1 MIRGTTPMIRMNVTN
16 GGELDLTQVEDIY
29 VTLRQGSTIITK
41 KDGLEVDA
49 QSVGFSF
56 TQRESLKLKEG
67 PAEVQINW
75 VYVDPEDNVN
85 RRAATRIQKIE
96 ISGQLLDEVI

>member
-1 MIRGTTPMIRMNVTN
+1 MIRGTTPLIHLNIIN
-16 GGELDLTQVEDIY
+16 GGELNLASVEDLY

-41 KDGLEVDA
+41 QNDLVVDA
-49 QSVGFSF
+49 QGVGFSF

-75 VYVDPEDNVN
+75 TYTDPNDNIK
-85 RRAATRIQKIE
+85 RRAATRIQRIE